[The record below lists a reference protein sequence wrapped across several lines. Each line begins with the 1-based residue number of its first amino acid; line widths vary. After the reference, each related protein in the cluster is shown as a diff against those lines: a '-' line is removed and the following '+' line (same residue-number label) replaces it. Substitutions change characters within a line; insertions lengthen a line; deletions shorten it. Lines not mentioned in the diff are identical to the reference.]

1 MTSDSGWMSLE
12 EGRKRAWRLVR
23 LGTGWV
29 MTLIGFAFVFLP
41 GPGLII
47 LLPGLTLL
55 SAESRWVRRQ
65 LRRAREYRHVRRA
78 MRQAEK
84 AGFKIDPGPDDEPP
98 ASSGAPP
105 GAGGSP
111 GDGAPPGASTPKP

>member
-1 MTSDSGWMSLE
+1 MTSDSGWMSME
-12 EGRKRAWRLVR
+12 GGRKRAWRLVR
-23 LGTGWV
+23 LGTGWF
-29 MTLIGFAFVFLP
+29 MTIVGLALLVLP
-41 GPGLII
+41 GPGILI

-84 AGFKIDPGPDDEPP
+84 AGFKIDPGPEDEPP
-98 ASSGAPP
+98 AAGSSPGAAPP
-105 GAGGSP
+105 A
-111 GDGAPPGASTPKP
+111 GASGPQA